1 MTTQNTPQTREQTRK
16 TRVVYTVDSFAD
28 GISFGQ
34 QKFSDQQDVRETL
47 KLGLSDAQEP
57 AQLRSRY
64 ALKKENPLHQLE
76 LHLMRLSEQGVL
88 GSAEIVFGTT
98 TDPFFPFEG
107 KFDAS
112 IRFLEL
118 FQKYTPG
125 RLTIQT
131 RSPLI
136 VIAMP
141 VLRKLG
147 NRALVT
153 IGIETHLEES
163 VQRYTPGL
171 PRAEERI
178 KTASALRRFGV
189 PVTIQAGPVL
199 PYGDWRHD
207 ADEFAR
213 VLVDNADYI
222 VAQPL
227 HTGQKRIG
235 RSTNCPVSQRIA
247 RDRLFHYLRPDSA
260 VPLLNAI
267 ERHAPE
273 KLREPSRELLKTR
286 QLSIFAA

>member
-1 MTTQNTPQTREQTRK
+1 MGGTK
-16 TRVVYTVDSFAD
+16 TVTEKEGGSKKGRIVYTVDSFSD

-34 QKFSDQQDVRETL
+34 QKFASDHDVRDDL
-47 KLGLSDAQEP
+47 RLGLHDVQETT
-57 AQLRSRY
+57 QLRSRY

-76 LHLMRLSEQGVL
+76 LNLMRLSQQGVL
-88 GSAEIVFGTT
+88 STAEIFFGTT

-118 FQKYTPG
+118 FQRYAPG
-125 RLTIQT
+125 MLTIQT

-147 NRALVT
+147 QRASVT
-153 IGIETHLEES
+153 IGIETGLEES
-163 VQRYTPGL
+163 AQRYTPGL
-171 PRAEERI
+171 PRVEERL
-178 KTASALRRFGV
+178 KTAGALRRFGV
-189 PVTIQAGPVL
+189 PVTIQVGPVL

-207 ADEFAR
+207 ADEFAHT
-213 VLVDNADYI
+213 LVEHADYI
-222 VAQPL
+222 VVQPL
-227 HTGQKRIG
+227 HRKAG
-235 RSTNCPVSQRIA
+235 RSNCPVSQRIA

-260 VPLLNAI
+260 VPLLTAI
-267 ERHAPE
+267 EKIAPE
-273 KLREPSRELLKTR
+273 KLREPSREALRSK

>member
-1 MTTQNTPQTREQTRK
+1 MSAKIEPDKEHEK
-16 TRVVYTVDSFAD
+16 KSRVVYTVDSFSD

-34 QKFSDQQDVRETL
+34 QKFKANQDVREDL
-47 KLGLSDAQEP
+47 KLGLHDVQES

-76 LHLMRLSEQGVL
+76 LNLMRLSQQGVL
-88 GSAEIVFGTT
+88 STAEIFFGTT

-118 FQKYTPG
+118 FQRYTPG
-125 RLTIQT
+125 MLTVQT

-147 NRALVT
+147 QRASVT
-153 IGIETHLEES
+153 LGIETPLEES
-163 VQRYTPGL
+163 ASRYTPGL
-171 PRAEERI
+171 PRIDERF
-178 KTASALRRFGV
+178 KTAAALRRFGV
-189 PVTIQAGPVL
+189 PVTIQVGPVL
-199 PYGDWRHD
+199 PYGDWRQD
-207 ADEFAR
+207 AEEFAQK
-213 VLVDNADYI
+213 LVEHADYI
-222 VAQPL
+222 VVQPL
-227 HTGQKRIG
+227 HAAQRKAG
-235 RSTNCPVSQRIA
+235 RSSNCPVSQRIA

-260 VPLLNAI
+260 NPLLTAI
-267 ERHAPE
+267 EKLAPE
-273 KLREPSRELLKTR
+273 KLREPSREGLRSR